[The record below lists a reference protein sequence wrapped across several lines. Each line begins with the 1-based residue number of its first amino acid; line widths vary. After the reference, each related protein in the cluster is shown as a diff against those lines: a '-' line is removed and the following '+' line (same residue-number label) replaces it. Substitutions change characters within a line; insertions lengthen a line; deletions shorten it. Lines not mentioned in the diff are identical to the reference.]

1 MENKLFQTIKKSI
14 FERSQNWNLS
24 KGLTQDFGQ
33 KLDIL
38 QILSLK
44 TKWVKA
50 MCSVIF
56 YLEKKPFTD
65 YIKRIFEWWQNQN
78 FSKGLTHDF
87 KNWKTVNCFL
97 LDKIVKR
104 NVFGNVSND
113 KPPTLNYKS

>member
-50 MCSVIF
+50 MCLVVF
-56 YLEKKPFTD
+56 YLEKKPFID

-87 KNWKTVNCFL
+87 GQKLENCKLFP
-97 LDKIVKR
+97 
-104 NVFGNVSND
+104 FGQNSE
-113 KPPTLNYKS
+113 KKCIW